1 MNRAVRKYAIAAAA
15 VTIAAAVVIH
25 LVLFTIG
32 PSAQLGANGRMAE
45 VPMDALPRAAV
56 AFTPLDQPRSLP
68 EFRIIDDDG
77 RTLSMA
83 DFSGRLVLLNLW
95 ATWCVPCRR
104 EMPSLD
110 RLQAAF
116 DGTDFDVVA
125 LSLDRKGVPVVRAFY
140 DEFAIAALDLYVAK
154 SSTVTRALGVIGL
167 PTTLLVDRTGRE
179 LGRVVGPAEW
189 DSPEF
194 MALVRRYLEQPVV
207 KTAAYP
213 HQPNAF

>member
-1 MNRAVRKYAIAAAA
+1 
-15 VTIAAAVVIH
+15 
-25 LVLFTIG
+25 
-32 PSAQLGANGRMAE
+32 
-45 VPMDALPRAAV
+45 
-56 AFTPLDQPRSLP
+56 
-68 EFRIIDDDG
+68 
-77 RTLSMA
+77 
-83 DFSGRLVLLNLW
+83 LNLW

>member
-1 MNRAVRKYAIAAAA
+1 MNRAFRKYALAAAA
-15 VTIAAAVVIH
+15 VTIAAAALIH
-25 LVLFTIG
+25 LVLFATG
-32 PSAQLGANGRMAE
+32 PSAQLGANGLTAE

-56 AFTPLDQPRSLP
+56 AFAPLDQPRSLP
-68 EFRIIDDDG
+68 DFRFTGADG
-77 RTLSMA
+77 RVLSMA
-83 DFSGRLVLLNLW
+83 DFRGRLVLLNLW

-125 LSLDRKGVPVVRAFY
+125 LSLDRNGASAVRRFY
-140 DEFAIAALDLYVAK
+140 DEFSIAALDLYVAK
-154 SSTVTRALGVIGL
+154 SPTVTRALGVIGL
-167 PTTLLVDRTGRE
+167 PTTLLVDQTGKE

-189 DSPEF
+189 DSPEV
-194 MALVRRYLEQPVV
+194 MALVRRYLKQPAV

-213 HQPNAF
+213 LQHAAF

>member
-1 MNRAVRKYAIAAAA
+1 MNTAVRKYALAAAA
-15 VTIAAAVVIH
+15 VTIAAAAVIH
-25 LVLFTIG
+25 LVLFTVG

-45 VPMDALPRAAV
+45 VPMDTLPRAAV

-68 EFRIIDDDG
+68 EFRITGDDG

-83 DFSGRLVLLNLW
+83 DFRGRLVLLNLW

-125 LSLDRKGVPVVRAFY
+125 LSLDRNGASAVRRFY
-140 DEFAIAALDLYVAK
+140 DEFAIVALDLYVAK
-154 SSTVTRALGVIGL
+154 SPTVTRALGVIGL

-189 DSPEF
+189 DSPEVK
-194 MALVRRYLEQPVV
+194 ALVRRYLKQPVV